1 VTLNIVAA
9 AKRGLTKK
17 MGRGQQKGTVKTMN
31 RTKFIAAAGDVR
43 LKQELK
49 KTPTAE
55 TSTALL
61 KTSRANG
68 KIAAGWIQP
77 AKLNTIT

>member
-1 VTLNIVAA
+1 MTLKIIVA

-31 RTKFIAAAGDVR
+31 RIKFIAAAGDVR

-55 TSTALL
+55 TSRALL
-61 KTSRANG
+61 KTSSAKG
-68 KIAAGWIQP
+68 KIAAGWIQR